1 MNRPYQTVVVS
12 LSALSV
18 FVVLAG
24 CAAGPDYSR
33 PVPPSLPSSQFSSGT
48 GQAHA
53 ALVPGAVEVEWWRT
67 FDDTVLVTLI
77 QRALA
82 ANHDIGIA
90 AVRLAE
96 AKALLR
102 EDRQGFL
109 PQGGAALAY
118 EQRRLSKFET
128 LPGQPRQSETYRG
141 TVDAAWE
148 IDLFG
153 RVRRSVEAGRALAGS
168 REALLRGVQAG
179 VAAAVAGTWFELG
192 GIEAELAVV
201 ASIRQSQRDS
211 LALVERLMSVGSA
224 SELDRLRAEALL
236 RTVEV
241 AMPELERRRAASV
254 NALAILLGEVPQTF
268 SLPAAMP
275 AREALSVRTIAVG
288 DSATLLARRAD
299 IAAAER
305 NLAAATARI
314 GVETAGLYPEIQ
326 VLGSIGLVAG
336 SLDAMGDAGMQS
348 SFLGPV
354 MRWNLL
360 DRGRVRARIAASEA
374 RAQAALLAYDQ
385 TVLRA
390 LQETDDAFKA
400 YGSAGSTLG
409 LRLLESAANREAA
422 HLARLRF
429 AEGEG
434 LYLDVLEA
442 QRADFASQR
451 ALAVARTNQR
461 LAVVSIYK
469 ALGGGWE
476 VCAQE
481 NDDCAGARAIPRSRF
496 AKQLSDRN

>member
-1 MNRPYQTVVVS
+1 MNSPYQTVVVS
-12 LSALSV
+12 LSALIA
-18 FVVLAG
+18 LAG
-24 CAAGPDYSR
+24 CAVGPDY
-33 PVPPSLPSSQFSSGT
+33 VPPLPPPLSAAQFSGSL
-48 GQAHA
+48 GQTHA
-53 ALVPGAVEVEWWRT
+53 GLVPGAVEVEWWRS
-67 FDDTVLVTLI
+67 FDDPMLVTLI

-82 ANHDIGIA
+82 ANHDVGIA
-90 AVRLAE
+90 AARLAG

-118 EQRRLSKFET
+118 EKRRLSKIET
-128 LPGQPRQSETYRG
+128 LSGQPRQSETYRG
-141 TVDAAWE
+141 AVDASWE

-153 RVRRSVEAGRALAGS
+153 RVRRSVEAAQAQAGS

-201 ASIRQSQRDS
+201 ASITQSQRES
-211 LALVERLMSVGSA
+211 LALVEHLMRAGSA

-236 RTVEV
+236 RTAEV
-241 AMPELERRRAASV
+241 AAPELERRRAASV

-268 SLPAAMP
+268 SLPAATP

-288 DSATLLARRAD
+288 DPATLLARRAD

-314 GVETAGLYPEIQ
+314 GVETAGLYPEVQ
-326 VLGSIGLVAG
+326 VLGSIGLVGG

-354 MRWNLL
+354 IRWNLL

-374 RAQAALLAYDQ
+374 RAQEALIVYDQ

-400 YGSAGSTLG
+400 YGTAGSTLG

-422 HLARLRF
+422 GLARLQF
-429 AEGEG
+429 SEGAG

-442 QRADFASQR
+442 ERADFASRR

-476 VCAQE
+476 ICAQT
-481 NDDCAGARAIPRSRF
+481 NYDCGGAGAIP
-496 AKQLSDRN
+496 